1 MFNISQRIDKALQLF
16 ERLVISQEKHLEL
29 YEEVVKY
36 DRKVNR
42 PMRKLEHDHS
52 IELYKVNTK
61 LHRIRTQAET
71 MSRISAFMNL
81 DKAWGSIFPSSVEL
95 IETALWDFA
104 EEMSEYLEKTV
115 DPPTLQQLDQRSRE
129 LELTQLACQMDK
141 AEYDKEE
148 QRKLAEELALLH
160 KEVDELNALAPH
172 LRLNKLT
179 NKQ

>member
-71 MSRISAFMNL
+71 MNRVSSFMNL

-129 LELTQLACQMDK
+129 LELAQKIDQMVKD
-141 AEYDKEE
+141 EQVKEE
-148 QRKLAEELALLH
+148 FVKLS
-160 KEVDELNALAPH
+160 PH
-172 LRLNKLT
+172 LHLNQEPYRP